1 MVSLVWDETASKRV
15 FKNIDKAMEKLI
27 KGAEIGVLKG
37 AKWLRVTAN
46 NKYTPM
52 DTTELVNTSIAI
64 SVKAENPT
72 AETRYITPYSVSVH
86 EDMNKRHGAVF
97 NAHYAKDIALGV
109 THKRRDT
116 EQAKFLERTLFEE
129 RFKVFDIIS
138 FWVTIK

>member
-1 MVSLVWDETASKRV
+1 MVSIVWDESANKRV
-15 FKNIDKAMEKLI
+15 FNNIDKALDNLV
-27 KGAEIGVLKG
+27 KGAEMGVLKG

-46 NKYTPM
+46 SKYTPM
-52 DTTELVNTSIAI
+52 DTTALAATSYAT
-64 SVKAENPT
+64 SVKAESPT
-72 AETRYITPYSVSVH
+72 AEARYIMPYAVSVH
-86 EDMNKRHGAVF
+86 EDMNKRHGIAF
-97 NAHYAKDIALGV
+97 NVHYARDIALGI

>member
-1 MVSLVWDETASKRV
+1 MVSLVWDESANKKV
-15 FKNIDKAMEKLI
+15 FDNIDKAINNLV

-52 DTTELVNTSIAI
+52 DTTALVSTSYAI
-64 SVKAENPT
+64 SVKAESPT
-72 AETRYITPYSVSVH
+72 AEARYIAPYAVSVH
-86 EDMNKRHGAVF
+86 EDMNKRHGADF
-97 NAHYAKDIALGV
+97 NVRYARNIALGE

>member
-1 MVSLVWDETASKRV
+1 MVSLVWDDAASKKV
-15 FKNIDKAMEKLI
+15 FKNIDDALNNLI
-27 KGAEIGVLKG
+27 KGAETGVLKG

-52 DTTELVNTSIAI
+52 DTTALIVTSYAT
-64 SVKAENPT
+64 SVKAINPT
-72 AETRYITPYSVSVH
+72 AEARYTEDYAVSVH
-86 EDMNKRHGAVF
+86 EDMNKRHGLEF
-97 NAHYAKDIALGV
+97 NAHYAKDIALGI

-138 FWVTIK
+138 FWVTIR

>member
-1 MVSLVWDETASKRV
+1 MVSLVWDEVASKRV
-15 FKNIDKAMEKLI
+15 FKNIDDAIDNLI
-27 KGAEIGVLKG
+27 KGAGIGVLKG

-52 DTTELVNTSIAI
+52 DTTALISTSHAI
-64 SVKAENPT
+64 SVRAESPT
-72 AETRYITPYSVSVH
+72 AETRYIAPYAVSVH

-97 NAHYAKDIALGV
+97 NARYARDIALGV

-129 RFKVFDIIS
+129 RFKIFDIIS